1 LLRPDTSEIWH
12 VNLPAVAW
20 SVNVSH
26 NGLLAVAALSD
37 GTIRWYR
44 MQDGQEV
51 LAYFPHNNGKDWIAW
66 VPDGYYMS
74 SIYGDNFVGWH
85 VNRGE
90 DLTPDFY
97 RAVQFDRILYRPDVV
112 SGAFQS
118 AGVGAKRNLETSALS
133 ADFQIAKLREIAPPR
148 LKLTTLSVDGAD
160 SGKPQLKLKV
170 EGEKNALGIRDY
182 SVFVNGIPIT
192 PSRERHLAGHDAERF
207 SRTVQI
213 DLSAHDN
220 EIRVEA
226 FNGVSM
232 GIAETYVPLPS
243 KVAPAQVSGD
253 LYMLAIGA
261 NAFPN
266 LPKRM
271 HLSFAAQDAE
281 EIGKTMQLRG
291 LGTYKQVYVN
301 MLSDVSAEK
310 PERATVLAALKFAE
324 QAGPNDTV
332 VIFLASH
339 GISDQSGNY
348 YFVPRDVQL
357 QDIARA
363 QKGEEVKSL
372 ISWTAFFDA
381 LRGVAGRRVLIV
393 DTCHAK
399 NIEGSFEAHSLLKRS
414 ASSKFALIV
423 AAKGKEESQEYAPA
437 KHGLFTYSL
446 LSAMSAESD
455 KNRDGAVSLQEI
467 FDSAVPMVETLRHK
481 QAGPQT
487 PQLVAPKVLSD
498 MPVMKAQS
506 AAP

>member
-1 LLRPDTSEIWH
+1 
-12 VNLPAVAW
+12 
-20 SVNVSH
+20 
-26 NGLLAVAALSD
+26 
-37 GTIRWYR
+37 
-44 MQDGQEV
+44 M
-51 LAYFPHNNGKDWIAW
+51 
-66 VPDGYYMS
+66 PDGYYMS
-74 SIYGDNFVGWH
+74 SVYGDNFIGWH

-118 AGVGAKRNLETSALS
+118 AGMGGTRSLASTLN

-148 LKLTTLSVDGAD
+148 LRLTTLSVDSAD

-170 EGEKNALGIRDY
+170 EGEKSALGIRDY
-182 SVFVNGIPIT
+182 SVFVNGIPVT
-192 PSRERHLAGHDAERF
+192 PSRERHLAGRDAEHF

-232 GIAETYVPLPS
+232 GIAETYVPLPG
-243 KVAPAQVSGD
+243 KVSPAQVSGD
-253 LYMLAIGA
+253 LYMLAVGA
-261 NAFPN
+261 NAFPG

-271 HLSFAAQDAE
+271 HLSFAAQDAD
-281 EIGKTMQLRG
+281 EIGKALQLHG
-291 LGTYKQVYVN
+291 LGNYKQVHVN
-301 MLSDVSAEK
+301 TLSDVSAEK
-310 PERATVLAALKFAE
+310 PDRATILSALQFAE

-357 QDIARA
+357 QDIAMA

-414 ASSKFALIV
+414 ASSQFALIV
-423 AAKGKEESQEYAPA
+423 AAKGNEESQEYSKA

-446 LSAMSAESD
+446 LSAMNADSD
-455 KNRDGAVSLQEI
+455 KNHDGVLSLQEI
-467 FDSAVPMVETLRHK
+467 FDAALPLVDSLRFK

-487 PQLVAPKVLSD
+487 PQMVAPQVLSE
-498 MPVMKAQS
+498 MPVMKAQV
-506 AAP
+506 ATP